1 MNKFTLGL
9 RMSVSV
15 LFCVILMAF
24 TADVL
29 LDEQLVYIQN
39 KLTEH
44 HDSERGTE
52 KISRFQLNV
61 TNTGFC
67 RYRRYYPSGKVEYFS
82 FNLAKFKDLDYYG
95 TDEQGEL
102 YLRTTG
108 ENVIVQT
115 YKDKRGGDVDSMATY
130 MVIPLKNMDAQD
142 LVDLSERLVK
152 TNAQLLLAQK

>member
-1 MNKFTLGL
+1 MKMFTLGL
-9 RMSVSV
+9 RMSISL

-24 TADVL
+24 AAGVTI
-29 LDEQLVYIQN
+29 DEELIYIQN
-39 KLTEH
+39 KLVEH
-44 HDSERGTE
+44 HDSERGE
-52 KISRFQLNV
+52 ERISRYQLNV

-67 RYRRYYPSGKVEYFS
+67 RYRRYYASGKVEYFS

-95 TDEQGEL
+95 TDKQGEL

-130 MVIPLKNMDAQD
+130 MVIPLKNIDAQD
-142 LVDLSERLVK
+142 LVDLSDRLVK
-152 TNAQLLLAQK
+152 TNAQLLAQK